1 MKCMERRRTMNLNH
15 PHHVRQSMSDWDIE
29 HQECIGHALDEGI
42 DNFDA
47 MLSFAEA
54 QMSHVDTPHLK
65 QLWEKLKGEL

>member
-1 MKCMERRRTMNLNH
+1 MNH

-29 HQECIGHALDEGI
+29 HQECIGHALNDGI

-47 MLSFAEA
+47 MLSFAKDN
-54 QMSHVDTPHLK
+54 MSKVDTPHLK